1 MCADAY
7 DLPEVRPA
15 AANDEKRTT
24 APTAHAQ
31 GVSRSTKRLQLH
43 LMCDY
48 CSLRATTMDSQ
59 RNWKRI
65 YNGLNG
71 FFGRAPEDVM
81 QSQRTFSKKLDIVF
95 LFFTIRSECR
105 KLIVLYICVDCLIV
119 FLCAQ
124 A

>member
-24 APTAHAQ
+24 ALIVHAY
-31 GVSRSTKRLQLH
+31 GVSCSTKRLQLH

-48 CSLRATTMDSQ
+48 CSLPATTVDSQ
-59 RNWKRI
+59 INWKRI

-81 QSQRTFSKKLDIVF
+81 PVPRTFSKTKHSENVF
-95 LFFTIRSECR
+95 
-105 KLIVLYICVDCLIV
+105 
-119 FLCAQ
+119 
-124 A
+124 

>member
-15 AANDEKRTT
+15 TANDEKRTT
-24 APTAHAQ
+24 ALTVYAQ
-31 GVSRSTKRLQLH
+31 GVSCSTKRLQLH
-43 LMCDY
+43 LMCAY
-48 CSLRATTMDSQ
+48 CFLPATTVDSQ

-81 QSQRTFSKKLDIVF
+81 QSQRTFSKKNDIVF
-95 LFFTIRSECR
+95 LVFYDPFGTSKID
-105 KLIVLYICVDCLIV
+105 CVVYLR
-119 FLCAQ
+119 
-124 A
+124 